1 MRNILRPRNEST
13 EVPLWPVQ
21 IILSVKGKE
30 NPLLSLEA
38 FKEGIHFNLR
48 PVLVACVCRGAIRFK
63 DTEWMAWA
71 LEKKAV

>member
-21 IILSVKGKE
+21 IILSVKEQE

-48 PVLVACVCRGAIRFK
+48 PVLVARVYRGAIRFK
-63 DTEWMAWA
+63 DMAWMAGA
-71 LEKKAV
+71 LKKKAV